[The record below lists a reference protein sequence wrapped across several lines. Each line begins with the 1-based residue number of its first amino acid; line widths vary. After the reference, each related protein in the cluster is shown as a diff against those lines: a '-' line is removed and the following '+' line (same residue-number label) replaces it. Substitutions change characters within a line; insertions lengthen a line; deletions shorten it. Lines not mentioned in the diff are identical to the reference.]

1 MVKKFL
7 KNEDYLFGRLYAI
20 IKERRIEIE
29 NTPLE
34 HHDMLTSFIT
44 TSTPRDINDV
54 KSADADLLRPMT
66 DKEIFGNILD
76 AISAG
81 TDSTSNLFCFIMYHL
96 EHNPEVKQRL
106 RQEFDT
112 TLGNDLTRPIT
123 YKDLCELEYCEAVI
137 KEVYCHSPTAFFLD
151 RMNVQSDNVGG
162 YNWPEGTQFQ
172 MHISALL
179 KHKDY
184 CTET

>member
-1 MVKKFL
+1 MEGVICFFTY
-7 KNEDYLFGRLYAI
+7 NNRLYAI

-44 TSTPRDINDV
+44 ASTLRDINDV

-81 TDSTSNLFCFIMYHL
+81 TDSTSNLFCFII
-96 EHNPEVKQRL
+96 
-106 RQEFDT
+106 
-112 TLGNDLTRPIT
+112 PIT

-172 MHISALL
+172 MLISALL

-184 CTET
+184 CNEPEKFDP